1 MLVKKIQSM
10 AGRIILSTKLIY
22 GLSHYIFII
31 FTQPHY
37 FQYFV
42 FLNYSNG
49 EVTFSK
55 DDVKGADS
63 DDCMQNITKDCILF
77 EEKTDTLLRMRGLI
91 NETGRR

>member
-1 MLVKKIQSM
+1 MT
-10 AGRIILSTKLIY
+10 GRIILSAKFRY
-22 GLSHYIFII
+22 GLNNYFSIFIQ
-31 FTQPHY
+31 FYY

-42 FLNYSNG
+42 FSNNSNV

>member
-1 MLVKKIQSM
+1 M
-10 AGRIILSTKLIY
+10 AGRIMKSTKLRY
-22 GLSHYIFII
+22 GYSHYISIII
-31 FTQPHY
+31 FIQFHY

-42 FLNYSNG
+42 FLNYSNAK
-49 EVTFSK
+49 VTFSK

>member
-1 MLVKKIQSM
+1 MDIAIIYLLSFFIQ
-10 AGRIILSTKLIY
+10 
-22 GLSHYIFII
+22 F
-31 FTQPHY
+31 HY

-42 FLNYSNG
+42 FLNYSNV

>member
-1 MLVKKIQSM
+1 M
-10 AGRIILSTKLIY
+10 AGKIVISTKFRY
-22 GLSHYIFII
+22 GLDYYIFFIQ
-31 FTQPHY
+31 FNY
-37 FQYFV
+37 FKYSV
-42 FLNYSNG
+42 FLNCSNV

-55 DDVKGADS
+55 DDVKGADT